1 MAAFA
6 TQVTATLSWAGR
18 LLLAGVFGY
27 AATAKILDPQ
37 AFATDIDHFRLLPYW
52 LASFA
57 GAYLPWLELLCA
69 AAVLFRR
76 CERGALLLVTGL
88 CMMFAVA
95 LASAWVRGLDISCG
109 CFGHSE
115 ISTNFPWAIVRATAL
130 GVVAFL
136 LFRKMRSAIV
146 SHREHR
152 AGTEITK

>member
-6 TQVTATLSWAGR
+6 TQVTSALAWAGR

-52 LASFA
+52 VASFA

-69 AAVLFRR
+69 AGVLFRR
-76 CERGALLLVTGL
+76 GERRVRAKLALTGL
-88 CMMFAVA
+88 GVMFSLA
-95 LASAWVRGLDISCG
+95 LAFGVDPRFFDISCG

-115 ISTNFPWAIVRATAL
+115 ISTNFPLAIARAAVL
-130 GVVAFL
+130 SFVVFFCFSEAPD
-136 LFRKMRSAIV
+136 RSQ
-146 SHREHR
+146 STLR
-152 AGTEITK
+152 

>member
-1 MAAFA
+1 MAALA
-6 TQVTATLSWAGR
+6 TQVTSALAWAGR

-37 AFATDIDHFRLLPYW
+37 AFATDLDHFRLLPYW

-76 CERGALLLVTGL
+76 CEPGALLLLIGL
-88 CMMFAVA
+88 CVMFNLA
-95 LASAWVRGLDISCG
+95 LVSAWIRGLDINCG

-115 ISTNFPWAIVRATAL
+115 ISTSFPLAIARAVAL
-130 GVVAFL
+130 GFVAFL
-136 LFRKMRSAIV
+136 LFRTTRSV
-146 SHREHR
+146 TEN
-152 AGTEITK
+152 TEIKPKVTAK